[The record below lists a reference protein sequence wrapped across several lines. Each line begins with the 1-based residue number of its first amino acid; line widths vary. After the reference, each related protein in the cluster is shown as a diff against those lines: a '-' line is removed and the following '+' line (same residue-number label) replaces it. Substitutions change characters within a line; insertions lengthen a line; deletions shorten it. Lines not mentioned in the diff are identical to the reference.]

1 MRYRFLSVVALF
13 VIGSFALSTE
23 TGCSSPNEGGSFNA
37 ASESAADVTGR
48 GEGWGTIKGQVV
60 WGDDK
65 PPKLVKITPDKDREE
80 CEKNGPLHDE
90 RLEVNQ
96 KNKGVKSCFVYL
108 VSAKGGVKGFAEDI
122 PVHPK
127 LREVSKKPVELDQ
140 PCCQFIPH
148 IVTLREGQTL
158 LVKNSSEASH
168 NVNII
173 GGTKNP
179 SINQILPKK
188 TSFEMKGFKAY
199 HIPIEVKCD
208 IHSWMHGRIAVMKHP
223 YFAVTDEDGNFEIK
237 DAPAGEFRIVV
248 WHEEVGWVLGEN
260 DKAPTRDGKKITI
273 KAGETTDIG
282 KVPMKK

>member
-1 MRYRFLSVVALF
+1 MKYRFLSVVSLF
-13 VIGSFALSTE
+13 VLVAFALSTE
-23 TGCSSPNEGGSFNA
+23 LGCNSHQDGVSVQA
-37 ASESAADVTGR
+37 ATVAPEADTAR
-48 GEGWGTIKGQVV
+48 SEGWGTIKGQVI
-60 WGDDK
+60 WGDDS
-65 PPKLVKITPDKDREE
+65 PPKLVAVNPDKDKAE
-80 CEKNGPLHDE
+80 CLKNGPLHDE

-96 KNKGVKSCFVYL
+96 KNKGVKNCFVYL
-108 VSAKGGVKGFAEDI
+108 ISAKGGVKGFAEEI

-127 LREVSKKPVELDQ
+127 LREVSKTPVELDQ

-188 TSFEMKGFKAY
+188 TSFKMEGFKAY

-208 IHSWMHGRIAVMKHP
+208 IHSWMHGRIAVLKHP
-223 YFAVTDEDGNFEIK
+223 YCAVTDEDGKFEIK
-237 DAPAGEFRIVV
+237 DAPAGEFRVVV

-273 KAGETTDIG
+273 KAGETTDLG